1 MVAKIA
7 AAFARYSVSIQA
19 VRQESEPGRPQGQGA
34 KLAILTHAARVGDMH
49 AAVEDL
55 TAMPEVTGEIA
66 LMRVEG

>member
-1 MVAKIA
+1 
-7 AAFARYSVSIQA
+7 
-19 VRQESEPGRPQGQGA
+19 
-34 KLAILTHAARVGDMH
+34 LAILTHAARVGDMH